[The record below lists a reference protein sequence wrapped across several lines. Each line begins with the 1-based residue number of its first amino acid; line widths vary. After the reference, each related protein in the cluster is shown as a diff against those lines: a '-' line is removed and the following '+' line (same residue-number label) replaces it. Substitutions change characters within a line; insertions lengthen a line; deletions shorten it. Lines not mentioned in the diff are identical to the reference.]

1 MSAGNYSAI
10 VSDTI
15 CSDTLFFEV
24 PLLLLDECGNCDED
38 PSNDCILGCT
48 DELACNYDDTATDD
62 DESCTYLDGICE
74 SCENGEIIDNDL
86 DDDSICDDIDNCP
99 DVYNPNQEDFDSD
112 NVGDDCDGIG
122 LNEEETKK
130 TLIKIVDVLGRNIS
144 LENKNSLLLFIF
156 DDGSVEKKYQ
166 E

>member
-1 MSAGNYSAI
+1 MIDCENPEQGSIEITPINPEISVIWENGSTVFLLENLSAGNYSAI

-62 DESCTYLDGICE
+62 DESCTYLDGIC
-74 SCENGEIIDNDL
+74 
-86 DDDSICDDIDNCP
+86 
-99 DVYNPNQEDFDSD
+99 
-112 NVGDDCDGIG
+112 
-122 LNEEETKK
+122 
-130 TLIKIVDVLGRNIS
+130 
-144 LENKNSLLLFIF
+144 
-156 DDGSVEKKYQ
+156 
-166 E
+166 